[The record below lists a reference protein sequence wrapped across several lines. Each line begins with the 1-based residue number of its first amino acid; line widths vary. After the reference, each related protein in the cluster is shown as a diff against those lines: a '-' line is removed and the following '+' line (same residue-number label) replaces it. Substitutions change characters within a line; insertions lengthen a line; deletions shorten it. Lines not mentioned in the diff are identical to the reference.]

1 MRKIVRLTEQD
12 LVKLVKKVVK
22 EQSSLNKKT
31 SNFKAY
37 AHVEGDM
44 VMEFPVVSFTDG
56 NRYGAGVVMNII
68 HPVNNKELYVKNFE
82 GPIYDFTT
90 KKMVYTSSDFSNINV
105 KNYKQIAQ
113 SQNIPVSVMTT

>member
-1 MRKIVRLTEQD
+1 MKKIIRLTEQD

-22 EQSSLNKKT
+22 EQSSLNKKP

-56 NRYGAGVVMNII
+56 NRYGEGIVMNII